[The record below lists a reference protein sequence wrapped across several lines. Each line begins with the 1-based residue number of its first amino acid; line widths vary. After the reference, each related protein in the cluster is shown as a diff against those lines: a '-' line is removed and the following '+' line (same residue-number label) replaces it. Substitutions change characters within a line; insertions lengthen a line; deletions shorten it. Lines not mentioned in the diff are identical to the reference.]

1 MLFLCTITGKS
12 IENSCLKTCV
22 SIVQSKIAEVTEH
35 PMYTLLVKDPAFI
48 ECLKL
53 AFNLL
58 HHYPEIAL
66 PTLQASSCERLV
78 RSLIS
83 CNATD
88 ESYQQFYQQ
97 VINYILCIPVDKWL
111 YHTVPP
117 SELITSICEYLRT
130 SILMFCPVDDDSA
143 NLGDLSLT
151 LTTAQEHTLSP
162 QLSLF
167 HATVT
172 EIFNSSPENKE
183 LQLVVN
189 NYVLPSVQD
198 RQKPLGKSSSLSGCL
213 IRVASNPLVKNS
225 RNIIYDVLWKVCGE
239 DHDVFVQS
247 FGLGFASSFLASQG
261 IAFPGSLTTDSGS
274 QPSSRKNSAVSTDG
288 VNFITGQL
296 VSHEE
301 QPVKRPLEELTEE
314 EKLRDAER
322 LFVLF
327 ERLKANKVL
336 SVENP
341 VAVAAREGRL
351 QEVE

>member
-1 MLFLCTITGKS
+1 M
-12 IENSCLKTCV
+12 
-22 SIVQSKIAEVTEH
+22 QSKIAEVTEH
-35 PMYTLLVKDPAFI
+35 PSYALMVKTPAFI

-58 HHYPEIAL
+58 HHYPEFSL

-78 RSLIS
+78 RALTS
-83 CNATD
+83 CDAAD

-97 VINYILCIPVDKWL
+97 VINYILCIPVEKWL
-111 YHTVPP
+111 YHTAP
-117 SELITSICEYLRT
+117 SAKLITSICEYLRT
-130 SILMFCPVDDDSA
+130 SILIFCPVDDDSA

-162 QLSLF
+162 LLSLF

-172 EIFNSSPENKE
+172 EIFTSSSVSEN
-183 LQLVVN
+183 LQSIVSN
-189 NYVLPSVQD
+189 FVLPSVQD

-213 IRVASNPLVKNS
+213 IRVASNPLVRNS
-225 RNIIYDVLWKVCGE
+225 RNIIYDILWKVCGE

-261 IAFPGSLTTDSGS
+261 IAFPGSLVTDSGS
-274 QPSSRKNSAVSTDG
+274 QPNSRKNSAVSTDG

-301 QPVKRPLEELTEE
+301 QPAKKPLEELTEE